1 MAEEQVVV
9 ELPEYEL
16 IYILHPDMDEDS
28 ILALNERVSEL
39 IAGQEGSVLTTELW
53 GKRTLAYPI
62 KKLFEGHYILHRLQM
77 PPAAT
82 AEVERLLRF
91 NENVIRYLIVR
102 TDE

>member
-53 GKRTLAYPI
+53 GN
-62 KKLFEGHYILHRLQM
+62 RLQM